1 MDVKLI
7 RMSTGEDLIAEVV
20 DKTTHLVLKNPCIVL
35 LRPTEEG
42 AANISITHWVPYA
55 AEKTFE
61 LNFDH
66 IIFMIDPADDLLN
79 NYKAVFSPL
88 IVPKT
93 QSIMTSV
100 K

>member
-1 MDVKLI
+1 MEVKLI

-20 DKTTHLVLKNPCIVL
+20 DKTNHLTIKNPCLVL
-35 LRPTEEG
+35 IRPSETG
-42 AANISITHWVPYA
+42 TASVNITHWVPYA
-55 AEKTFE
+55 AEKDFE

-66 IIFMIDPADDLLN
+66 VIFMIEPADDLLQ

-88 IVPKT
+88 IMPKQ
-93 QSIMTSV
+93 QSVIKSI